1 MTSPLPAGTYQVQ
14 YFATSPNAKQPTN
27 GTQVGTLDLTITDG
41 TGIGVYKN
49 APYYENSN
57 GFYYVPAGNIIGN
70 HTYSIAANGF
80 SNNWVDGTA
89 TVSASSG
96 SGSSESSSGI
106 SATTTITENP
116 VSYTLTITANP
127 STFTSGQ
134 NTTLT
139 ATISPVDSGSINAP
153 VTFTNLTDNT
163 TIGNCTIDSS
173 GSCSITY
180 TPPVNTTGSPETIK
194 IQASATVS

>member
-14 YFATSPNAKQPTN
+14 YLGSSPNASQPLN
-27 GTQVGTLDLTITDG
+27 GTQVGTLDLVITDG
-41 TGIGVYKN
+41 TGIGIYNN

-80 SNNWVDGTA
+80 SNSEVDGTA

-96 SGSSESSSGI
+96 SSSSG
-106 SATTTITENP
+106 SGVTATTTITET
-116 VSYTLTITANP
+116 SETYTLQLTANP
-127 STFTSGQ
+127 STISSGQ
-134 NTTLT
+134 SVTLT

-153 VTFTNLTDNT
+153 VTFNNLTLNT
-163 TIGNCTIDSS
+163 IIGNCTIDSS

-180 TPPVNTTGSPETIK
+180 TPPPNTSGQNETIQ
-194 IQASATVS
+194 IQAEAVVS